1 MLKLVKNS
9 FSLSDKKSSFSSK
22 VKNSTEDEVCESS
35 ELSDQQHVISTL
47 ESLLQKAKDGDI
59 SGLMYVVATEGEDH
73 GVGVAGEYLSNT
85 HTGLAAFCLVY
96 HLLGDEMKKNSP
108 LCW

>member
-9 FSLSDKKSSFSSK
+9 FSLSDKKSSCSSK
-22 VKNSTEDEVCESS
+22 VKNSTEDNSNESS
-35 ELSDQQHVISTL
+35 DQEHVISTL
-47 ESLLQKAKDGDI
+47 ESLLKKAKDGDI

-96 HLLGDEMKKNSP
+96 HLLGDEMKKSSP

>member
-9 FSLSDKKSSFSSK
+9 FHLTD
-22 VKNSTEDEVCESS
+22 KNSCRVNDSS
-35 ELSDQQHVISTL
+35 EKSTHTSDEKSDQQHVITTL
-47 ESLLQKAKDGDI
+47 ENLLNKAKVGNI
-59 SGLMYVVATEGEDH
+59 SGLMYVVATDGEDH

-85 HTGLAAFCLVY
+85 HSGLAAFCLVY
-96 HLLGDEMKKNSP
+96 HLLGEEMKKSSP